1 MFKRIKKKT
10 NGEKPVHS
18 KWMEAFRRYQRRL
31 CDRLKERTRHWSR
44 QRKIAMLTII
54 IIFFGGIYTAILIKT
69 IQHEG
74 TKRMYFIREPD
85 EPMDSAIKQ
94 FKEMFAPKNKDE
106 ESKP

>member
-1 MFKRIKKKT
+1 MFKRKKKK
-10 NGEKPVHS
+10 NDKEPFHS

-44 QRKIAMLTII
+44 RKKIVMLTLII
-54 IIFFGGIYTAILIKT
+54 ILFGSIYTTILIKT
-69 IQHEG
+69 VQHEG

-94 FKEMFAPKNKDE
+94 FKEMFAPKNRDD